1 MSAKTLLSRSEGI
14 LKLRGRWADYHHPR
28 LPHPIPALPTVHPA
42 YLLRQPAQK
51 REAWR
56 DLLSF
61 AEAME
66 REGLG
71 PAAVRQPACHAA
83 QPCRLSTGRA
93 ARGRETCP
101 ARCRIGPKS
110 DRKSTRLNSSH

>member
-28 LPHPIPALPTVHPA
+28 LPHPIPALPTLHPA
-42 YLLRQPAQK
+42 YLLRQPAQT

-66 REGLG
+66 GEGLG
-71 PAAVRQPACHAA
+71 PAAVRPPACHAA
-83 QPCRLSTGRA
+83 HERQRDVEGSRGCVRNRLSV
-93 ARGRETCP
+93 
-101 ARCRIGPKS
+101 
-110 DRKSTRLNSSH
+110 

>member
-1 MSAKTLLSRSEGI
+1 MSAKTLLHRTEGI

-28 LPHPIPALPTVHPA
+28 LEHPIPALPTLHPA

-66 REGLG
+66 REGLAE
-71 PAAVRQPACHAA
+71 PAAAA
-83 QPCRLSTGRA
+83 P
-93 ARGRETCP
+93 
-101 ARCRIGPKS
+101 
-110 DRKSTRLNSSH
+110 N